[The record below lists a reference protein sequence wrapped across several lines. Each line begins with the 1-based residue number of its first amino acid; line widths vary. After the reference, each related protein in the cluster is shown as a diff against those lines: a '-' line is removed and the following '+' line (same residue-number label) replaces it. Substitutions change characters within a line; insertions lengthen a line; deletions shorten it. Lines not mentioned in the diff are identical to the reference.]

1 VKNFLVIL
9 LIFLSSAQGTAL
21 AGFINPLETTLEI
34 TYKEQPKSFL
44 KRQITDYSVWEWL
57 YLGQNSLIAS
67 ISQTKNTY
75 FRHFFMADSIDMVK
89 LTLEAGVFTGSKK
102 SSIEQKAGDLLQW
115 LPPSS
120 ELINYW

>member
-1 VKNFLVIL
+1 MKCVLIVLLVL
-9 LIFLSSAQGTAL
+9 LSGLQETAL

-34 TYKEQPKSFL
+34 SYKAPPKSFL

-57 YLGQNSLIAS
+57 YLGQNSLITS

-102 SSIEQKAGDLLQW
+102 SSTQQQAGDLLQW